1 MQKPILNAFVLA
13 DHVYRDGATGKYI
26 ICGTIGRFFLAVT
39 PPPEATANPEAEKAA
54 EIQEPGERQ
63 LKAHEISVVGS
74 TYTYF
79 SLTEVRGKIPL
90 ELRYVDLSDNS
101 VVFVYK
107 FAVECHDPLV
117 ELEWALILPP
127 VLGPHAGTFA
137 LELLC
142 SDEPL
147 GSRRIIVAP
156 IPGNQGKPEETK
168 P

>member
-1 MQKPILNAFVLA
+1 VP
-13 DHVYRDGATGKYI
+13 
-26 ICGTIGRFFLAVT
+26 
-39 PPPEATANPEAEKAA
+39 PPPEAIANPEAEEAA
-54 EIQEPGERQ
+54 EIQKAGTRP
-63 LKAHEISVVGS
+63 LKPHEISVVGS
-74 TYTYF
+74 TYAYF

-117 ELEWALILPP
+117 ELELALILPP
-127 VLGPHAGTFA
+127 VLAPYMGAFA

-156 IPGNQGKPEETK
+156 TPGNRDKPEETK